1 MSKRIL
7 SIALATLILALVHLA
22 DAQQAKKVPRIGML
36 IPVSPAA
43 AAGNIDAFRQGLRNR
58 GWVDGQNIA
67 VETRYSERAE
77 WLPDLAAELVQLKV
91 DVIVTWGT
99 PAARAAENATS
110 TIPIVMAAAIDPV
123 GTGLVSSLA
132 RPGGNLTGLSSGG
145 AELSGKALEL
155 LREIVPRVTRV
166 AVVWNP
172 DNPAEKVKV
181 KETQAAA
188 QALGVRLQS
197 LEARDPNELESAF
210 AAMTRERA
218 GALLVQHELVFLTH
232 RKRIVEL
239 AAKNRLP
246 AMYERKEYVDV
257 GGLMSYGVSFPENFR
272 RAATYVDK
280 ILKGS
285 KPADLPVEQPMKFEL
300 IINLKAAKQIGLTIP
315 HEVLA
320 RADKVIK

>member
-1 MSKRIL
+1 MKKAAPSIL
-7 SIALATLILALVHLA
+7 IAVVLLAVGVITE
-22 DAQQAKKVPRIGML
+22 AQQPAKVPRIGML
-36 IPVSPAA
+36 MPVSPAA
-43 AAGNIDAFRQGLRNR
+43 AASNIDAFRQGLRDN
-58 GWVDGQNIA
+58 GWVGGQNIA

-99 PAARAAENATS
+99 PAARAAKKATS

-123 GTGLVSSLA
+123 ETGLVSSLA

-145 AELSGKALEL
+145 SELSGKALEL
-155 LREIVPRVTRV
+155 LKEIVPRVARM

-197 LEARDPNELESAF
+197 LEARAPNELESAF
-210 AAMTRERA
+210 VAMKKERA
-218 GALLVQHELVFLTH
+218 GALLVQHEQVFLTH
-232 RKRIVEL
+232 SKLIVEL
-239 AAKNRLP
+239 AATNRLP
-246 AMYERKEYVDV
+246 AMYERREYVDV

-280 ILKGS
+280 ILKGA
-285 KPADLPVEQPMKFEL
+285 KPADLPVEQPKKFEF
-300 IINLKAAKQIGLTIP
+300 IINLKAAKQIGLIVP
-315 HEVLA
+315 PNVLA
-320 RADKVIK
+320 RADKVIR

>member
-197 LEARDPNELESAF
+197 LEARAPNELESAF
-210 AAMTRERA
+210 GAMTKERA